1 MILHHVN
8 IEMKSKWNQNKHL
21 KKYATS
27 PKCFKLQ
34 HLKYLNLNYISL
46 QGKTEINKYENFF
59 KKLQALKKNFLRE
72 KLIKFMANIT
82 IWAYIN
88 DYLL

>member
-1 MILHHVN
+1 
-8 IEMKSKWNQNKHL
+8 MKSKQAFF

-27 PKCFKLQ
+27 SKCFKLQ

-59 KKLQALKKNFLRE
+59 KKLQALKRIF
-72 KLIKFMANIT
+72 
-82 IWAYIN
+82 
-88 DYLL
+88 